1 MVRLEVE
8 DDGTGMDAETLARVF
23 EPYFTTKAV
32 GAGSGLGLPQVQAF
46 ARQSGGE
53 ASIAS
58 TPGRGTCVAMLLP
71 AAARVRPRSPR
82 PTPRPARPR
91 ARRCASCW
99 SRTTCWW
106 ARWCRRR
113 SGTRGT
119 PSRCARR
126 PTRRWCSCSRAWAF
140 DVLFTDIVMPGQ
152 LTGLE
157 LVEWAR
163 VNRPGMPAVV
173 ATGYSTQLPPSGVQ
187 ILRKPYA
194 VEDLLRAL
202 QVAVAATAAP
212 AAIRP
217 VAPA

>member
-1 MVRLEVE
+1 VLVGSVVPAALGHEGHTV
-8 DDGTGMDAETLARVF
+8 TLCTSAD
-23 EPYFTTKAV
+23 EA
-32 GAGSGLGLPQVQAF
+32 LVQM
-46 ARQSGGE
+46 QSG
-53 ASIAS
+53 
-58 TPGRGTCVAMLLP
+58 M
-71 AAARVRPRSPR
+71 
-82 PTPRPARPR
+82 
-91 ARRCASCW
+91 
-99 SRTTCWW
+99 
-106 ARWCRRR
+106 
-113 SGTRGT
+113 
-119 PSRCARR
+119 
-126 PTRRWCSCSRAWAF
+126 AF

-202 QVAVAATAAP
+202 QVAVATNAAP